1 MSPEQI
7 FCADDDDATVTP
19 GWYCVFVVF
28 LYSSRRMDSD
38 RDCDGRRQQDVP
50 DGDDGGRVLY
60 DEGSEMC
67 ASSRVLL
74 VLKKKR
80 SA

>member
-1 MSPEQI
+1 
-7 FCADDDDATVTP
+7 
-19 GWYCVFVVF
+19 
-28 LYSSRRMDSD
+28 MDSD